1 MIKMEEKEM
10 KKKNNKRETCKGWT
24 GSQDEALYREKDV
37 LWRSKEKL
45 AGAKTGSK
53 IEAFNLKDKYSE
65 GLRRRYNNG
74 IKRRKIFQEV
84 SKHCQ
89 AFSTRGM
96 DAKVMNC
103 LYEEYMNC
111 DLY

>member
-45 AGAKTGSK
+45 AGAKRDRKSRLWISK
-53 IEAFNLKDKYSE
+53 SSTLKALGDGTTME
-65 GLRRRYNNG
+65 
-74 IKRRKIFQEV
+74 
-84 SKHCQ
+84 
-89 AFSTRGM
+89 
-96 DAKVMNC
+96 
-103 LYEEYMNC
+103 
-111 DLY
+111 